1 MVRHLDHLRD
11 RAGAVPRAIVG
22 RFSSRLHDERVAAWL
37 GIWLG
42 ISFTVAFV
50 TGLISH
56 FMQHPPA
63 WLLWPSRPVNL
74 YRVTQGVHVIGGLAT
89 IPLLLAKL
97 WTVYPKLWQWPP
109 VRSVAH
115 ALERGMVFLL
125 VAGALF
131 QLVTGVFNVARWYVF
146 PFYFPTAHYWTSYV
160 LIGALIIHATNEW
173 AKVRRAV
180 FRPVRLDSVPLE
192 SAGRLSRRGFFAAT
206 AAACAV
212 IAVTTVGEA
221 FRPLAGIA
229 WLAPLPPE
237 RGVPVNKTAAAAQ
250 ITVRPDWRLH
260 VTGVVQRE
268 LRLSLDELRA
278 LPRHSAR
285 LPIACVEGWSAEGAW
300 SGARLRDVLRMAGVA
315 DDARVRVESLEP
327 TGRYR
332 TSEVRA
338 PHWHDP
344 LTLLALELD
353 GAPLTPDHG
362 YPCRLIAPDRPG
374 VLQTKWVTTVV
385 VL

>member
-1 MVRHLDHLRD
+1 
-11 RAGAVPRAIVG
+11 
-22 RFSSRLHDERVAAWL
+22 
-37 GIWLG
+37 
-42 ISFTVAFV
+42 
-50 TGLISH
+50 
-56 FMQHPPA
+56 
-63 WLLWPSRPVNL
+63 
-74 YRVTQGVHVIGGLAT
+74 
-89 IPLLLAKL
+89 
-97 WTVYPKLWQWPP
+97 
-109 VRSVAH
+109 
-115 ALERGMVFLL
+115 MVFLL

-146 PFYFPTAHYWTSYV
+146 PFNFTAAHYWTSYI
-160 LIGALIIHATNEW
+160 LIGALIIHVTNEW

-180 FRPVRLDSVPLE
+180 FRPVRLKPVRLDSAPLD
-192 SAGRLSRRGFFAAT
+192 SATRRGSLSRRGFFATT

-212 IAVTTVGEA
+212 IAATTIGEA

-229 WLAPLPPE
+229 WLAPLPPQ
-237 RGVPVNKTAAAAQ
+237 RGVPVNKTAAAAR
-250 ITVRPDWRLH
+250 ITVPTDWRLR
-260 VTGVVQRE
+260 VTGAVQRE
-268 LRLSLDELRA
+268 LELSLEDLRA

-285 LPIACVEGWSAEGAW
+285 LPIACVEGWSAEGTWA
-300 SGARLRDVLRMAGVA
+300 GVRLRDVLRMAGVA

-327 TGRYR
+327 AGRYR

-338 PHWHDP
+338 PHWHDQ
-344 LTLLALELD
+344 LTLLALELN